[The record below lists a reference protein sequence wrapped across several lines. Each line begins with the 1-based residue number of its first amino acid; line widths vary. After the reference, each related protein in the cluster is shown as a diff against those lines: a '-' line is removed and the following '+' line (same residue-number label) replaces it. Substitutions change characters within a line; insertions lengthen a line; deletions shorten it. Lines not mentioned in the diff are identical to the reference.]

1 MGKFVIK
8 HFEYDSLADGG
19 TWEDEWVAD
28 ENYIIK
34 YILVNRKDG
43 QPFTAS
49 TITMH
54 IEDQALTKD
63 KAPVKILGNDI
74 LNAMPI
80 NEPLD
85 KDKKFSFS
93 LKNNEGTTISVMLD
107 LVLEKA

>member
-8 HFEYDSLADGG
+8 HFEQDSISDGG
-19 TWEDEWVAD
+19 TWESEWVAD
-28 ENYIIK
+28 ENYTIK

-54 IEDQALTKD
+54 IEDQPLTKD
-63 KAPVKILGNDI
+63 KAPVKIFGNDM

-80 NEPLD
+80 NESLD

-93 LKNNEGTTISVMLD
+93 LKNEEGTTISVMLD